1 MKALLTTAALTLTAV
16 LAFAQKA
23 SPTLE
28 EVAAKRW
35 SDMHADRIAGTAD
48 GLGITLSDIRRQ
60 IEPIIGQIHASVHS
74 DSEFEKALESAA
86 DETLRSMTERQLV
99 IADFRAGTGKL
110 PAMYIDADIEET
122 IRRDFSG
129 DRNRFVA
136 SLRSVG
142 TTPLAYRKFIED
154 RIIYD
159 YMVSQIRR
167 TATEVSPGKIQTYYE
182 AHRSEFERKEQIQVR
197 QITLTQGAAETLA
210 EAKVRA
216 DTWAEALRHPEKIND
231 AVAKFKLTGPKMSA
245 TPTFAEIA
253 ERIST
258 DDYAKKGGDAG
269 WHNCDELNERVTMT
283 LKAMKDKDISEP
295 LQFDIPGSRSAWFI
309 FCREGY
315 RPKGFATIADPE
327 VLAEIED
334 KVRAESMKEA
344 VKTWFSELRDKH
356 LVEIR

>member
-1 MKALLTTAALTLTAV
+1 
-16 LAFAQKA
+16 
-23 SPTLE
+23 
-28 EVAAKRW
+28 
-35 SDMHADRIAGTAD
+35 MHADRIAGTAD

-167 TATEVSPGKIQTYYE
+167 TATEVSPGKIQAYYE
-182 AHRSEFERKEQIQVR
+182 AHRSSFERKEQIQVR

-231 AVAKFKLTGPKMSA
+231 AVAKFKLTGTKMSA

-269 WHNCDELNERVTMT
+269 WHNCDELNERVNDAQSHERQRHFRPCNLTFLEASPSGLSSAAKVIGLKASPPSPT
-283 LKAMKDKDISEP
+283 LKC
-295 LQFDIPGSRSAWFI
+295 W
-309 FCREGY
+309 
-315 RPKGFATIADPE
+315 PK
-327 VLAEIED
+327 
-334 KVRAESMKEA
+334 S
-344 VKTWFSELRDKH
+344 KTKSGPKA
-356 LVEIR
+356 

>member
-1 MKALLTTAALTLTAV
+1 MKALLTTAALALTAA
-16 LAFAQKA
+16 LAFGQKA

-35 SDMHADRIAGTAD
+35 SEMHADRIAATAD
-48 GLGITLSDIRRQ
+48 GQGITLSDIRRQ
-60 IEPIIGQIHASVHS
+60 IEPVVGQIRASVRT
-74 DSEFEKALESAA
+74 DSEFEKALGAAA

-136 SLRSVG
+136 SLRSAG
-142 TTPLAYRKFIED
+142 TTPLAHRKFIED
-154 RIIYD
+154 RIIFE
-159 YMVSQIRR
+159 YMVGQIRR

-197 QITLTQGAAETLA
+197 QITLAQGAAETLA
-210 EAKVRA
+210 EAKARA
-216 DTWAEALRHPEKIND
+216 DTWAEALRHPEKINE
-231 AVAKFKLTGPKMSA
+231 AVAMFKLTGPKMSA
-245 TPTFAEIA
+245 TPSFAEIA

-269 WHNCDELNERVTMT
+269 WHNCDELNERVITT
-283 LKAMKDKDISEP
+283 LKAMGDKDISAP
-295 LQFDIPGSRSAWFI
+295 LQFDIPGSKSVWFI

-327 VLAEIED
+327 VLNEIED
-334 KVRAESMKEA
+334 KVRTESMKEA
-344 VKTWFSELRDKH
+344 VKNWLGELRDKH